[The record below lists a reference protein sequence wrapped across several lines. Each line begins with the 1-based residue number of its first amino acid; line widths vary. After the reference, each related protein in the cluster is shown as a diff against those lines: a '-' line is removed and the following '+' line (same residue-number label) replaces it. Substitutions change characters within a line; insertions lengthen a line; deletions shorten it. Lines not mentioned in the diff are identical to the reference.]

1 MGFGVFRSGLLHG
14 VFARGGYQGVDRS
27 TSRLRRLSTTKA
39 SDCVFIASDCDALAG
54 KNGESLSQNESDL
67 VGPAAASGPEARL
80 LQRASHH
87 LSLDRITGA
96 AGAHRGAL
104 VRFEQFD
111 DELSRL
117 SHRPLNVFLRPR
129 MDDRVQAYGDL
140 IREGVLPGV
149 IQGAGV
155 IMTIA
160 VPIHYM
166 LQDFRNG
173 WMCPK
178 HDDENVDTVF
188 CGPVYDMR
196 IHGYVHEQLRLG
208 MVAPA
213 YCCCN
218 HSGFH
223 EKIRRSSWANESFS
237 VPLCCGRDSTMSEI
251 LYRERAYLSL
261 MIYSPTMQM
270 PTSFR
275 FPFSKACSSYP
286 GSTGS
291 PS

>member
-196 IHGYVHEQLRLG
+196 IHG
-208 MVAPA
+208 
-213 YCCCN
+213 
-218 HSGFH
+218 
-223 EKIRRSSWANESFS
+223 
-237 VPLCCGRDSTMSEI
+237 DSTMSEI